1 MNMSRFRIWIGCL
14 FTVFCW
20 QSVSVLLA
28 GPPDRENPF
37 GLPVAEDEARQPGCV
52 MLHGGGRGLRDEI
65 RQEFVRL
72 AGGKR
77 ACIVLVPSDMSQR
90 GRNSNGERL
99 AQAESVAA
107 YERRLATPAEY
118 GRWAALASDGQVAE
132 FHFAYLDWE
141 HDPGDKKFFEQLENA
156 TGVWL
161 PAHDQDWL
169 PKLLAAEYPQK
180 LSRFQLALRKVI
192 ARGGVVGGLGGGAAC
207 LPETIIESNLTSE
220 DGGWIK
226 AKLGFGLALCDGVVV
241 DQNFS
246 SWAGRLERMTD
257 LLRNGQRLDRIE
269 ALPGVGRRTI
279 GLGVE
284 RHTVIVLQGNTIR
297 ALGEG
302 RGHVFLKSNGDRT
315 ITWRTIEAGDEP
327 LVVRSSAARG
337 KSDDKDTPAEPE
349 DPRFFNP
356 FGLPDV
362 GGEVARG
369 TVVLHGGGS
378 TGEMFELLPKLAG
391 TPKPRLIHCP
401 AARESGRPT
410 VGGDATAFRN
420 QLEEI
425 FAPWR
430 ELETHGQIDDL
441 TFVTTSDAADANR
454 ADFVKPI
461 GQANAMWFCGGDQA
475 WLARLF
481 VDRNEPTRFQ
491 REVIDIVRR
500 GGVVGGSSAGLAVM
514 PDIMIEGGAAENRQ
528 PARAELSRGIG
539 VLKHVLAE
547 QHFDARSGR
556 IERLTGLLRDHKRLA
571 NFSPTCRPKQ
581 MIALAVEEDT
591 ALLVQARRLRVMG
604 KKLAHVFLQS
614 ADARIVTW
622 HALKP
627 GDAAA
632 RARRE
637 CA

>member
-1 MNMSRFRIWIGCL
+1 
-14 FTVFCW
+14 
-20 QSVSVLLA
+20 
-28 GPPDRENPF
+28 
-37 GLPVAEDEARQPGCV
+37 
-52 MLHGGGRGLRDEI
+52 
-65 RQEFVRL
+65 
-72 AGGKR
+72 
-77 ACIVLVPSDMSQR
+77 LVPSDMSQR
-90 GRNSNGERL
+90 GRNSDGKPL

-107 YERRLATPAEY
+107 YERRLAAPAEY
-118 GRWAALASDGQVAE
+118 GRWATLARDGQVAE
-132 FHFAYLDWE
+132 FQFAYLDRE
-141 HDPGDKKFFEQLENA
+141 HDLSDEKFFKHLESA

-161 PAHDQDWL
+161 PAHDQGWL
-169 PKLLAAEYPQK
+169 PKLLAAGYPQK
-180 LSRFQLALRKVI
+180 LSRFQLALRNVI

-207 LPETIIESNLTSE
+207 LPETIIESDLTSE
-220 DGGWIK
+220 NGGWVR

-257 LLRNGQRLDRIE
+257 LLRNGPRLDRLE
-269 ALPGVGRRTI
+269 GAPGVGRRTI

-327 LVVRSSAARG
+327 LVVRSSAVRG
-337 KSDDKDTPAEPE
+337 KSDDNDNASAERE

-356 FGLPDV
+356 FGMPDV

-391 TPKPRLIHCP
+391 KPKPRLVHCP

-410 VGGDATAFRN
+410 VGADAQAFRN

-430 ELETHGQIDDL
+430 ELETKGQIADL

-454 ADFVKPI
+454 PAFVKPI
-461 GQANAMWFCGGDQA
+461 SQADAMWFCGGDQR
-475 WLARLF
+475 WLAKLF
-481 VDRNEPTRFQ
+481 VDRNEPSKFQ
-491 REVIDIVRR
+491 QAVADIVRR
-500 GGVVGGSSAGLAVM
+500 GGVVGGSSAGLAIM
-514 PDIMIEGGAAENRQ
+514 PDIMIEGGTAENRQ
-528 PARAELSRGIG
+528 PAKAELSRGIG

-556 IERLTGLLRDHKRLA
+556 IERLTGLLRDHRRLA

-581 MIALAVEEDT
+581 MIALAVEEDS
-591 ALLVQARRLRVMG
+591 AILVQAQRLRVTG

-614 ADARIVTW
+614 ADARVITW
-622 HALKP
+622 HALQP
-627 GDAAA
+627 GDSAVLRPGSSGNLLELEDWVAG
-632 RARRE
+632 E
-637 CA
+637 

>member
-1 MNMSRFRIWIGCL
+1 
-14 FTVFCW
+14 
-20 QSVSVLLA
+20 
-28 GPPDRENPF
+28 
-37 GLPVAEDEARQPGCV
+37 

-72 AGGKR
+72 SGGKQAR
-77 ACIVLVPSDMSQR
+77 IVLLPSDMSQR
-90 GRNSNGERL
+90 GRNSNGEPL

-107 YERRLATPAEY
+107 YERRLASQAEY
-118 GRWAALASDGQVAE
+118 GRWAALASDGQVVE
-132 FHFAYLDWE
+132 FHFAYLDRD
-141 HDPGDKKFFEQLENA
+141 HDPGDEKFFEQLENA

-161 PAHDQDWL
+161 PAHDQEWL
-169 PKLLAAEYPQK
+169 PKSFADEYPRK
-180 LSRFQLALRKVI
+180 TSRFQLALRKVI

-207 LPETIIESNLTSE
+207 LPETVIASDLISE
-220 DGGWIK
+220 DGGWTR
-226 AKLGFGLALCDGVVV
+226 AKLRFGLALCDGVVV

-257 LLRNGQRLDRIE
+257 LLRNGPRLDRIE
-269 ALPGVGRRTI
+269 GMPGVGRRTL

-284 RHTVIVLQGNTIR
+284 RHTAIVLQGNTIR

-327 LVVRSSAARG
+327 LVIQSSAARG
-337 KSDDKDTPAEPE
+337 KSGDNDTRAKRE
-349 DPRFFNP
+349 DSRFFNP
-356 FGLPDV
+356 FGMPDV

-378 TGEMFELLPKLAG
+378 TGEIIETLPTLSGVAQ
-391 TPKPRLIHCP
+391 PRLVHCP
-401 AARESGRPT
+401 AARESCRP
-410 VGGDATAFRN
+410 VAGGNSEEFRN
-420 QLEEI
+420 HLEEV

-430 ELETHGQIDDL
+430 ELQTARRIESL
-441 TFVTTSDAADANR
+441 EFVTTNDAADASR
-454 ADFVKPI
+454 TEFVKPLT
-461 GQANAMWFCGGDQA
+461 QANAMWFCGGDQA

-491 REVIDIVRR
+491 REVVEIVRR

-514 PDIMIEGGAAENRQ
+514 PDIMIEGGSVENRK
-528 PARAELSRGIG
+528 PAEAELSRGIG

-581 MIALAVEEDT
+581 MVALAVEEDT
-591 ALLVQARRLRVMG
+591 ALLVQARRLHVMG

-622 HALKP
+622 HALQP
-627 GDAAA
+627 GDAALL
-632 RARRE
+632 RPE
-637 CA
+637 SNGNVLELEDWVVDE